1 MSVRSLSEVL
11 TEFIESIETEKVS
24 LADIVEAF
32 HERGFGI
39 IWLIFAAPMAL
50 PIPVPP
56 GINVLLATP
65 LLLIS
70 AQMMLKRHTLW
81 MPEKIKQR
89 QFSASKLKATLKAV
103 IPWLQKI
110 EVLVKPRLEFMTQST
125 ISSLAGFLGI
135 FMALA
140 VCVPVPLSNT
150 VPSFG
155 IAMMAIGILNRDG
168 LAVLLGMF
176 VGTAWV
182 MGMTWLSIFFGMEGF
197 IMAKDFIKSMLG
209 LA

>member
-11 TEFIESIETEKVS
+11 SDFIETLETEKVS
-24 LADIVEAF
+24 MNDILEAF

-70 AQMMLKRHTLW
+70 VQMMLRRHTLW
-81 MPEKIKQR
+81 MPEKIR
-89 QFSASKLKATLKAV
+89 MREFNSSKLKSTLKAV
-103 IPWLQKI
+103 IPWLRKI
-110 EVLVKPRLEFMTQST
+110 EVLVKPRLEFMTQGPV
-125 ISSLAGFLGI
+125 SSIAGLLGI

-155 IAMMAIGILNRDG
+155 IALMAIGILNRDG
-168 LAVLLGMF
+168 LAVIFGM
-176 VGTAWV
+176 VAGTAWV
-182 MGMTWLSIFFGMEGF
+182 VGMTWVALFLGMEGF
-197 IMAKDFIKSMLG
+197 EMVKDFIKSLLG
-209 LA
+209 MA

>member
-11 TEFIESIETEKVS
+11 SEFIESIEAEKVS
-24 LADIVEAF
+24 LADILEAF

-70 AQMMLKRHTLW
+70 VQMMLKRHTLW
-81 MPEKIKQR
+81 MPEKVKQR
-89 QFSASKLKATLKAV
+89 QFSSAKLKATLKAV
-103 IPWLQKI
+103 IPWLRKI

-125 ISSLAGFLGI
+125 MSSLAGFLGI

-168 LAVLLGMF
+168 LAVIFGMLA
-176 VGTAWV
+176 GTIWV
-182 MGMTWLSIFFGMEGF
+182 VGMTWLAIFFGMEGF
-197 IMAKDFIKSMLG
+197 EMAKDFIKSMLG